1 MKENTYS
8 LSWFKKRTAQIN
20 RELRSTTYQG
30 KRVTYSPTGEWRE
43 YHSQMAKY
51 GRPSTFV
58 AIYGG
63 KGDERSAKGRAEVAA
78 GISEKLEWV
87 WRPFA
92 NANNVAAA
100 ILDHVNQPGVV
111 INSNTLRVFRSYVGD
126 DGKVHYIQLL
136 DHGHERP
143 ARGGPGQV
151 VPLDNTTSSRAL
163 AKKAKQVKERT
174 SRTHSGGGAGGAV
187 GGYQDL

>member
-20 RELRSTTYQG
+20 RELRSTTYRG
-30 KRVTYSPTGEWRE
+30 RRVTYSPTAEYKAYRE
-43 YHSQMAKY
+43 SMAKY
-51 GRPSTFV
+51 GAPSAFV
-58 AIYGG
+58 RRYGG
-63 KGDERSAKGRAEVAA
+63 LGDFRSASGRAAVSA
-78 GISEKLEWV
+78 GIAEQLEWI

-92 NANNVAAA
+92 NANRAAAA

-111 INSNTLRVFRSYVGD
+111 INTRTGRIFRQEVGK

-136 DHGHERP
+136 DHGRERP
-143 ARGGPGQV
+143 AVGRVGEV
-151 VPLDNTTSSRAL
+151 VPLDNSSASRAL
-163 AKKAKQVKERT
+163 AKKAKDVKKRT
-174 SRTHSGGGAGGAV
+174 ARTPSEGGAGGAV

>member
-30 KRVTYSPTGEWRE
+30 TRVTYSPTAEYRE
-43 YHSQMAKY
+43 YQKKRAE
-51 GRPSTFV
+51 GRTTSFV
-58 AIYGG
+58 ARYGG
-63 KGDERSAKGRAEVAA
+63 LGDFRSASGRAAVSA
-78 GISEKLEWV
+78 GIAERLEWI

-92 NANNVAAA
+92 NANRAAAA

-111 INSNTLRVFRSYVGD
+111 INTRTGRIFRQVVGK

-136 DHGHERP
+136 DHGRERP
-143 ARGGPGQV
+143 AVGRVGEV
-151 VPLDNTTSSRAL
+151 VPLDNSSASRAL
-163 AKKAKQVKERT
+163 AKKAKDVKKRT
-174 SRTHSGGGAGGAV
+174 ARTPSEGGAGGAV

>member
-20 RELRSTTYQG
+20 RELRSTTYRG
-30 KRVTYSPTGEWRE
+30 TRVTFSPTDEYNEYRE
-43 YHSQMAKY
+43 SMRKY
-51 GRPSTFV
+51 GAPSAFV
-58 AIYGG
+58 RRYGG
-63 KGDERSAKGRAEVAA
+63 LGDFRSASGRAAV
-78 GISEKLEWV
+78 SEAVSETLEWI

-92 NANNVAAA
+92 KANKTAAA

-111 INSNTLRVFRSYVGD
+111 INPNTLRVLRPYVGK

-136 DHGHERP
+136 DHGHEKP
-143 ARGGPGQV
+143 AGGKIGYT
-151 VPLDNTTSSRAL
+151 VPLDNSAASHAL
-163 AKKAKQVKERT
+163 AKKAKDVKKRT
-174 SRTHSGGGAGGAV
+174 ARNNKEGGSGGAT

>member
-20 RELRSTTYQG
+20 RELRSTTYRG
-30 KRVTYSPTGEWRE
+30 RRVTYSPTGEWRE
-43 YHSQMAKY
+43 YHSHMAKY

-63 KGDERSAKGRAEVAA
+63 KGDERSAKGRSEVAA
-78 GISEKLEWV
+78 SISEKLEWI

-92 NANNVAAA
+92 KANKTAAA

-111 INSNTLRVFRSYVGD
+111 INPNTLRVFRPYVGK

-136 DHGHERP
+136 DHGHEKP
-143 ARGGPGQV
+143 AGGKIGYT
-151 VPLDNTTSSRAL
+151 VPLDNSAASQAL
-163 AKKAKQVKERT
+163 AKKAKDVKKRT
-174 SRTHSGGGAGGAV
+174 ARNNKEGGHGGAT